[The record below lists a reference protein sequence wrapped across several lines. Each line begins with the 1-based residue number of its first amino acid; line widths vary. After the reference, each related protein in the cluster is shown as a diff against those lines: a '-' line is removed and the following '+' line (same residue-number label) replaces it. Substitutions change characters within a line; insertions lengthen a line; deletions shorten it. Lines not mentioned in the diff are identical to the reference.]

1 MKARYGSLALA
12 LLFVTGSAWA
22 DDDVE
27 QREDPWEYDKAKSEK
42 REKAEQE
49 EKDSER
55 TFGNSGEI
63 AISAER
69 LVGFSSTSRRIKLTG
84 PDQKDKVT
92 RVHLFLNQNGDPLG
106 YSAARLAFD
115 LFVMDGLSLGGAL
128 GYSSD
133 ADGAT
138 SREFLVAPRIGY
150 ALMFSEL
157 IGVWPRAGVTYQDQE
172 LSVGAASAKVAM
184 LAGTVEAELVLVP
197 TANVLITLGPSYDFS
212 LVGKYNPD
220 PGAKTDISQSE
231 FGFSAGLGVFF

>member
-1 MKARYGSLALA
+1 MKATYGSLALA
-12 LLFVTGSAWA
+12 LLLVTGSAWA
-22 DDDVE
+22 DEDVE

-55 TFGNSGEI
+55 TFGNSGEL
-63 AISAER
+63 AITAER
-69 LVGFSSTSRRIKLTG
+69 LVGISRTTRKIKLVG
-84 PDQKDKVT
+84 PDQKDSVT

-115 LFVMDGLSLGGAL
+115 VFVMDGLSLGGAL

-138 SREFLVAPRIGY
+138 QSEFLVAPRLGY

-157 IGVWPRAGVTYQDQE
+157 VGVWPRAGVTYQDQK
-172 LSVGAASAKVAM
+172 LANAKVAL

-197 TANVLITLGPSYDFS
+197 TANVVITLGPSYDFG

-220 PGAKTDISQSE
+220 PGAKTDLAQDE